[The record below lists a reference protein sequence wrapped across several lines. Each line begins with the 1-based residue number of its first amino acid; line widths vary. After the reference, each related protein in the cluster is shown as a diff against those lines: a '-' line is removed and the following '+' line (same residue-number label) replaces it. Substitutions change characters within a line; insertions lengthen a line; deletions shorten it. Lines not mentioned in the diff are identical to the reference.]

1 MIDVE
6 VIDDKFAVLSYALV
20 GFGFVVTCVW
30 RHVVDRFFIANK
42 WCFDLINNNSIVDY
56 LMRLSYKISFKLID
70 RGFIEMFGSTGLSRL
85 FQESSKNYS
94 FIQTGYIYHYIL
106 IVISSISFVLIL
118 YSFDIMLGLL
128 LLMFEFLVAGQDI
141 EKEK

>member
-94 FIQTGYIYHYIL
+94 FIQTGYIYHI
-106 IVISSISFVLIL
+106 F
-118 YSFDIMLGLL
+118 
-128 LLMFEFLVAGQDI
+128 
-141 EKEK
+141 